1 MAIRVIAVGTA
12 SRDPLVAAADAY
24 LERVRR
30 HVPIAVIEVAAGRRS
45 AKADARKVRAVE
57 AAAILRRAAG
67 AQLVALDATGRSLA
81 SEAFAK
87 KLEGWL
93 NRGELAFAI
102 GGATGLHP
110 EVLAAASFVLGLGP
124 LTLSHRLARLVLC
137 EQLYRACAILHG
149 EPYHK

>member
-1 MAIRVIAVGTA
+1 MAIRVIAVGA
-12 SRDPLVAAADAY
+12 AARDPLIAEADDY
-24 LERVRR
+24 LQRIRR
-30 HVPIAVIEVAAGRRS
+30 HVRVDVVAVDAGRRH
-45 AKADARKVRAVE
+45 AKSDDAKVRAAE
-57 AAAILRRAAG
+57 GAEIMRHAAG
-67 AQLVALDATGRSLA
+67 VRLIALDASGRSLT

-93 NRGELAFAI
+93 NRGDLAFAI

-110 EVLAAASFVLGLGP
+110 DVLAGAELVLAFGP

-137 EQLYRACAILHG
+137 EQLYRAFTILRG